1 MSMFSI
7 TVPASTANL
16 GPGFDSAGLALNLYL
31 TISVEKSE
39 QWEFVHQSVHLPPAP
54 EASEHL
60 IYETAERTAN
70 IYNSTLPPCKVIVES
85 DIPLARGLGSSASA
99 IIAGIELANRLCE
112 LNLSFDE
119 KLEIA
124 TGIEGH
130 PDNVAASLYGGLV
143 ITSQLP
149 NGKIEVFQKTE
160 ADLDFVVSIPVVE
173 LKTEDARKVLPDQFS
188 RNEAAKASAV
198 GNVMIAALVS
208 GNYELAGKLM
218 EEDLFHEPY
227 RSPLIPNYAEIREEA
242 KIAGAYGTVI
252 SGAGPTMISFTSK
265 GKGKA
270 IESQLQTLLPS
281 YQVMVLKMDPYGS
294 RVNLDVLNKKSASA
308 LLIDVQT
315 SWPSTEIKKTR

>member
-31 TISVEKSE
+31 TLHVEKSE
-39 QWEFVHQSVHLPPAP
+39 HWEFVHESVHLPPAP
-54 EASEHL
+54 DASEHL
-60 IYETAERTAN
+60 IYKTAERTAN
-70 IYNSTLPPCKVIVES
+70 LYHSTLPPCKVIMES

-99 IIAGIELANRLCE
+99 IIAGIELANQLCE
-112 LNLSFDE
+112 LSLSIEE
-119 KLEIA
+119 KLRIA
-124 TGIEGH
+124 TDIEGH

-149 NGKIEVFQKTE
+149 NGDIEVFKKTDAE
-160 ADLDFVVSIPVVE
+160 LDFIVYIPVVE
-173 LKTEDARKVLPDQFS
+173 LKTEDARKVLPEQFT

-208 GNYELAGKLM
+208 GNYELAGKMM

-227 RSPLIPNYAEIREEA
+227 RSSLIPNYSEIREEA
-242 KIAGAYGTVI
+242 KIAGAFGTVI

-265 GKGKA
+265 GKGQEVA
-270 IESQLQTLLPS
+270 AQLQNLLS
-281 YQVMVLKMDPYGS
+281 SHQVSVLKMDSDGS
-294 RVNLDVLNKKSASA
+294 SVNLDVNNFKAFG
-308 LLIDVQT
+308 I
-315 SWPSTEIKKTR
+315 